1 MNNKKKTPKPLK
13 VPKPVS
19 AERISQHLGAFDET
33 PAEFWSSVEST
44 WDWVALRRGG
54 KLTERINALDAH
66 FNSLSNTNKICPIVL
81 LLNRGAKE

>member
-19 AERISQHLGAFDET
+19 AERISEHLNAFDET

-54 KLTERINALDAH
+54 KLTERVKALDAH
-66 FNSLSNTNKICPIVL
+66 FNSLSKTNKICPIVL
-81 LLNRGAKE
+81 LLNRGPKE

>member
-1 MNNKKKTPKPLK
+1 MNKRKAPKPLK

-19 AERISQHLGAFDET
+19 AEMISQHLNAYDDT
-33 PAEFWSSVEST
+33 PAEFWSGVEST

-54 KLTERINALDAH
+54 KLQERMKALDAH
-66 FNSLSNTNKICPIVL
+66 FLSLSKTNKICPIVL